1 MYATIPSL
9 FGFFGLGTQEIM
21 LLLVLGVLL
30 FGRNL
35 PQLGRSLGKTVT
47 EFKRGVKGLEDDTE
61 PTAGGAPRPVEPE
74 AQLLPG
80 EGLGDV
86 HRRAPRPTR
95 GASFSPGAT
104 AWK

>member
-1 MYATIPSL
+1 MYTITPL

-47 EFKRGVKGLEDDTE
+47 EFKRGVKGLEDETE
-61 PTAGGAPRPVEPE
+61 PTAGGAPRAVEAEPVRPP
-74 AQLLPG
+74 QR
-80 EGLGDV
+80 V
-86 HRRAPRPTR
+86 TSSAPKFEDAP
-95 GASFSPGAT
+95 P
-104 AWK
+104 KV

>member
-1 MYATIPSL
+1 MYAMTTITPV

-47 EFKRGVKGLEDDTE
+47 EFKRGVKGLEDDME
-61 PTAGGAPRPVEPE
+61 PTPGGSPRVVEPE
-74 AQLLPG
+74 PVRPPQR
-80 EGLGDV
+80 V
-86 HRRAPRPTR
+86 TSTAPKFEDAP
-95 GASFSPGAT
+95 P
-104 AWK
+104 KV

>member
-1 MYATIPSL
+1 MAATLTTPL

-35 PQLGRSLGKTVT
+35 PGLGRSLGKTVT

-61 PTAGGAPRPVEPE
+61 PTAAPRAVEPE
-74 AQLLPG
+74 PVRPPQR
-80 EGLGDV
+80 V
-86 HRRAPRPTR
+86 TSTAPKFEDAPPK
-95 GASFSPGAT
+95 A
-104 AWK
+104 

>member
-1 MYATIPSL
+1 MYATISTPL
-9 FGFFGLGTQEIM
+9 FGLLGLGTQEIM

-61 PTAGGAPRPVEPE
+61 PTGGTAPRAIEPE
-74 AQLLPG
+74 PVRPPQR
-80 EGLGDV
+80 V
-86 HRRAPRPTR
+86 TSTAPKFEDAPPKM
-95 GASFSPGAT
+95 G
-104 AWK
+104 

>member
-1 MYATIPSL
+1 MYSTMPSL

-61 PTAGGAPRPVEPE
+61 PTAGGPPRPIEPE
-74 AQLLPG
+74 AVRPPQR
-80 EGLGDV
+80 V
-86 HRRAPRPTR
+86 TSSAPKFEDAPPK
-95 GASFSPGAT
+95 A
-104 AWK
+104 

>member
-1 MYATIPSL
+1 MYATISTPL
-9 FGFFGLGTQEIM
+9 FGLLGLGTQEIM

-61 PTAGGAPRPVEPE
+61 PTGGTQPRAIEPE
-74 AQLLPG
+74 PVRPPQR
-80 EGLGDV
+80 V
-86 HRRAPRPTR
+86 TSTAPKFEDAPPKM
-95 GASFSPGAT
+95 G
-104 AWK
+104 

>member
-1 MYATIPSL
+1 MYATIATPL

-47 EFKRGVKGLEDDTE
+47 EFKRGVKGLEDETE
-61 PTAGGAPRPVEPE
+61 PTGGTAPRAIEPE
-74 AQLLPG
+74 PVRPPQR
-80 EGLGDV
+80 V
-86 HRRAPRPTR
+86 TSSAPKFEDAPPKM
-95 GASFSPGAT
+95 G
-104 AWK
+104 